1 MDFQLLR
8 FDSPMVFLAKSNF
21 KPLATSCP
29 TFQLCSN
36 RTWIDMDRLP
46 AIMDAKI
53 RRVVY
58 LLTIS
63 YHFSTSIHLVAYFP
77 IFIHSLS
84 SFDLFDSSLAQPLP
98 AGAMFS
104 PRKRRW
110 MPWQAPAAQWFP
122 ATPSRTTRW
131 WSTTPLRERCP
142 AEFLFQLDQY

>member
-53 RRVVY
+53 RKVVY

-63 YHFSTSIHLVAYFP
+63 YHFFHIFPSCSIFP
-77 IFIHSLS
+77 HIYPFFILI
-84 SFDLFDSSLAQPLP
+84 
-98 AGAMFS
+98 
-104 PRKRRW
+104 
-110 MPWQAPAAQWFP
+110 
-122 ATPSRTTRW
+122 
-131 WSTTPLRERCP
+131 
-142 AEFLFQLDQY
+142 